1 MIFPSKF
8 SIQTLALVAGFC
20 AVSAR
25 RLPNLHRPYI
35 AAANQVESHVESR
48 TTGTGPKGFLTLDD
62 RAHVEGFHAAS
73 VHSASTAAGES
84 FSACLEDTTASVA
97 DCQAVIGDI
106 RANNGTIKVAGGFCL
121 NWWEG
126 GCLGRV
132 CGGKSQEVFSEDSQ
146 WIANTMTASILNTC
160 VAEGKSG
167 AAADCADVSTTCGTY
182 KLSLQAYTGI

>member
-1 MIFPSKF
+1 MIFLSKL
-8 SIQTLALVAGFC
+8 SIQALALVASFG

-25 RLPNLHRPYI
+25 RSPNLHRPYI

-48 TTGTGPKGFLTLDD
+48 ATGTGPKGFLTLDD
-62 RAHVEGFHAAS
+62 GAHVEGFHATS
-73 VHSASTAAGES
+73 VHSASADPGDS
-84 FSACLEDTTASVA
+84 FSTCLEDTTASVA

-132 CGGKSQEVFSEDSQ
+132 CGGKSQESFSEDSQ
-146 WIANTMTASILNTC
+146 WIADTIAASILDTC
-160 VAEGKSG
+160 IAEGKSG
-167 AAADCADVSTTCGTY
+167 AAADCAGVSTTCGTY